1 MNKSRVLLAAAAM
14 LSVSVPTVADEVTDQ
29 IGVAQQAYEAGN
41 LGQAVDELQYAV
53 AQIQEKLKADYVKLL
68 PEPLAGW
75 TADEAIA
82 QSGGMAALAGGS
94 MMSRDYRKEGGSETV
109 SLQIMSGGAMTQA
122 FSMMLSNP
130 MFMQMDPSAKMYR
143 LQGNRGLLKHDRG
156 SKSWEISLMLRNG
169 IMVQA
174 TGSGLADK
182 GPVEA
187 YLKAIDFKAVEEAFT
202 K

>member
-1 MNKSRVLLAAAAM
+1 MNKSSILLAAAAL

-41 LGQAVDELQYAV
+41 LGQAVDELQYAI

-75 TADEAIA
+75 TADEPVA
-82 QSGGMAALAGGS
+82 QSGGIAALAGGS
-94 MMSRDYRKEGGSETV
+94 MMSRDYRKDSGESV

-122 FSMMLSNP
+122 FQMMLSNP
-130 MFMQMDPSAKMYR
+130 MFMQMDPGTKMYR
-143 LQGNRGLLKHDRG
+143 LKGNRGVLKHEPG
-156 SKSWEISLMLRNG
+156 TNSWEITLMLRNG
-169 IMVQA
+169 TMIQA
-174 TGSGLADK
+174 SGEGLADK

-187 YLKAIDFKAVEEAFT
+187 YLKAVDLKAVEEAFT

>member
-1 MNKSRVLLAAAAM
+1 MNKSPILLAAAAL

-75 TADEAIA
+75 TADEAVA

-94 MMSRDYRKEGGSETV
+94 MMSRDYRKDSGESV

-122 FSMMLSNP
+122 FQMMLSNP

-143 LQGNRGLLKHDRG
+143 LKGNRGLLKHESG
-156 SKSWEISLMLRNG
+156 TKSWEISLMLRNG
-169 IMVQA
+169 TMIQA
-174 TGSGLADK
+174 SGEGLADK

-187 YLKAIDFKAVEEAFT
+187 YLKAIDLKAVEEAFT